1 MIKRTITPLAIV
13 NKLVLPSGL
22 GSDRNRLQPAV
33 RIGAARAEFK
43 PIAAQMKILPLKI
56 IVN

>member
-1 MIKRTITPLAIV
+1 LAIV

-22 GSDRNRLQPAV
+22 GPDRNRLQPAA